1 MNEIDK
7 NELMNKIS
15 ESVLKKEKIIK
26 ILNKKYIF
34 KFQTNMKQISI
45 GDILQELRKYKRIYF
60 YLESIKNAP

>member
-15 ESVLKKEKIIK
+15 ESVLKKGKDNK

-34 KFQTNMKQISI
+34 K
-45 GDILQELRKYKRIYF
+45 
-60 YLESIKNAP
+60 